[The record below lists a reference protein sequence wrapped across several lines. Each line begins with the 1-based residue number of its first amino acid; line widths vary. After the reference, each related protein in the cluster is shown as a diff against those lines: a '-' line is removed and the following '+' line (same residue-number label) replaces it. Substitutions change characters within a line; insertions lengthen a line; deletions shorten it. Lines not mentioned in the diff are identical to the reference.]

1 MNITVNHTNQMIEL
15 YLNPRLQVHQLVDP
29 ARRNNTISFEISYQ
43 ADNLRLLITHSPS
56 LSVAVINSK
65 GDEIFTSQPEC
76 KLNIED
82 LELWVV
88 IEALIIWGGYL
99 AGVELKRVPLDK
111 DMAWELIED
120 EEEQIDVFVVDQCMQ
135 VEGLTGRFFDVL
147 TDDFGD
153 ALYNDTTLGYQVL
166 SAIQLLRMR
175 LSPQINNI
183 AIIRHKLVPPQIREH
198 YELITSNSLLQQY
211 FYPYSSKF
219 KPEHFLSIT
228 DLSPSMA
235 IGG

>member
-1 MNITVNHTNQMIEL
+1 MKQDFNKIEL
-15 YLNPRLQVHQLVDP
+15 YSSPKLQAHQL
-29 ARRNNTISFEISYQ
+29 AHSACCNNTTLFEISYQ
-43 ADNLRLLITHSPS
+43 AENIRLIMTHSPS
-56 LSVAVINSK
+56 LSVAVINGK
-65 GDEIFTSQPEC
+65 GDEIFPCQPEC

-99 AGVELKRVPLDK
+99 ADVEVKRVPLDK
-111 DMAWELIED
+111 DIAWELIED
-120 EEEQIDVFVVDQCMQ
+120 EEEQIDVFVVDECMQ

-153 ALYNDTTLGYQVL
+153 GLYNDTTRGYQVL
-166 SAIQLLRMR
+166 SAIHLLRMR

-183 AIIRHKLVPPQIREH
+183 AIIRHKLAPPQIREY

-219 KPEHFLSIT
+219 KPESFPSIT

-235 IGG
+235 IGR

>member
-1 MNITVNHTNQMIEL
+1 MKQDFNKIEL
-15 YLNPRLQVHQLVDP
+15 YSSPKLQVHQLADS
-29 ARRNNTISFEISYQ
+29 ARSNNTISFEISYQ
-43 ADNLRLLITHSPS
+43 AENLRLVITHLPS
-56 LSVAVINSK
+56 FSVALINSK
-65 GDEIFTSQPEC
+65 GDEIFASQPDC

-88 IEALIIWGGYL
+88 IEVLIIWGGYL
-99 AGVELKRVPLDK
+99 AGIELKRVPLDK
-111 DMAWELIED
+111 DMAWELIEN
-120 EEEQIDVFVVDQCMQ
+120 EEEQIDLFVVDECMQ
-135 VEGLTGRFFDVL
+135 VKGLTGRFFDVL

-153 ALYNDTTLGYQVL
+153 GLYNDTTRGYQVL

-175 LSPQINNI
+175 LSPQVNNI
-183 AIIRHKLVPPQIREH
+183 AIIRHKLAPPQIREY

-219 KPEHFLSIT
+219 KPENFLSIT